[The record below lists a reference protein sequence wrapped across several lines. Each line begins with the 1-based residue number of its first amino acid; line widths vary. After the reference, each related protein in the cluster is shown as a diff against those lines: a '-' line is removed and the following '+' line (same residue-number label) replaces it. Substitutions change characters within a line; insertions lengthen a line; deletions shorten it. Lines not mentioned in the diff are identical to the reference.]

1 MENNS
6 EELSFEQEFHKERM
20 GLSRKW
26 IVILIV
32 ALLVVAAGITVA
44 ALLIQPKKT
53 LVINEVMTSNHG
65 AYRHET
71 YGTVDWIEL
80 YNPSERD
87 IDLSGCGLTNSIKDL
102 KRSIPYHFPDGTVL
116 KSGEYLVLYCTGG
129 TGETDDDPFCT
140 GFNLSASGETLLL
153 VDRNNVE
160 LCELVVPAL
169 EPDTSYARTD
179 GGDYAVTTIPTPGE
193 VNRFE

>member
-26 IVILIV
+26 IVILVI
-32 ALLVVAAGITVA
+32 ALLIVAAGITA
-44 ALLIQPKKT
+44 AAFLLQPKKS

-71 YGTVDWIEL
+71 YGSVDWIEL
-80 YNPSERD
+80 YNPTDRD

-116 KSGEYLVLYCTGG
+116 KSHEYLVLYCIGG

-153 VDRNNVE
+153 VDRNNTE
-160 LCELVVPAL
+160 LAELSVPAL

-179 GGDYAVTTIPTPGE
+179 GGDYAVTEFPTPGE
-193 VNRFE
+193 ANRFE